1 MSAKL
6 VKEGFSERFQRELD
20 RQYGL
25 DIWVCGEGKVANLI
39 WNRNELVEIVY
50 FKARV
55 LGGRPSYT
63 LLDAPKEDDLIKG
76 GAQAADASVHS
87 PANGRNGPARLRPN

>member
-1 MSAKL
+1 VSAKL

-20 RQYGL
+20 KQYGL

-50 FKARV
+50 FKR
-55 LGGRPSYT
+55 GSW
-63 LLDAPKEDDLIKG
+63 EDDLLTLCSTPPKKTT
-76 GAQAADASVHS
+76 
-87 PANGRNGPARLRPN
+87 